1 MQQQITTRYNID
13 SCSMIVEFNASVWT
27 ARRLDKVATDEVVH
41 NKGAAAKDAARV
53 NKHLLAGRNELD
65 VIQKHVNAVRTF
77 VYTNTLPWSDS
88 GQRLLPTTNF
98 MEFND
103 RMDKENDRFWQLV
116 NDFVDVYPS
125 LITAQAMALGDMFN
139 RADYPT
145 QNEIAAKFNFSVGF
159 LPVPT
164 FGDFRI
170 DVGNAAQA
178 ELQEKLQKLTEER
191 VDAAMADVRTRLMDH
206 LKRMQDRLTVDYVN
220 GEAVTRK
227 FHNSLVEGAFDLCD
241 MVKALN
247 IVNDPDLEAAR
258 KSLEFALVGV
268 DAKELRT
275 NAHTRNDV
283 KAKVDEIL
291 GKFSW

>member
-1 MQQQITTRYNID
+1 MQQPITTRYNID

-41 NKGAAAKDAARV
+41 SKGAAAKDAARV
-53 NKHLLAGRNELD
+53 NKNLLAGRNELD
-65 VIQKHVNAVRTF
+65 VIQKHVNAVRTY
-77 VYTNTLPWSDS
+77 VYSMTMPWSDS
-88 GQRLLPTTNF
+88 GQRLLPTTKF
-98 MEFND
+98 LEFNE
-103 RMDKENDRFWQLV
+103 RMDEENDKFWKLV

-139 RADYPT
+139 RNDFPS
-145 QNEIAAKFNFSVGF
+145 QQEIAAKFDFGVGF

-164 FGDFRI
+164 FGDFRV
-170 DVGNAAQA
+170 DVGNEAQA
-178 ELQEKLQKLTEER
+178 ELQRKLTELSDKR
-191 VDAAMADVRTRLMDH
+191 VQAALQDVKDKLKDH
-206 LKRMQDRLTVDYVN
+206 LKRMSDRLTVDYIN

-247 IVNDPDLEAAR
+247 IVNDPDLESAR
-258 KSLEFALVGV
+258 KHLEFALVGV

-275 NAHTRNDV
+275 NAHTRTDV
-283 KAKVDEIL
+283 KSKVDDIL
-291 GKFSW
+291 SKFAL

>member
-1 MQQQITTRYNID
+1 MTQATRYNID
-13 SCSMIVEFNASVWT
+13 TCSMIVEFNASVWT
-27 ARRLDKVATDEVVH
+27 ARKLDKTATDEVVH
-41 NKGAAAKDAARV
+41 NKKAGAKDAARV

-65 VIQKHVNAVRTF
+65 VIQKHVNAVRTY
-77 VYTNTLPWSDS
+77 VYSQTMPWSDS
-88 GQRLLPTTNF
+88 GQRLLPTARF
-98 MEFND
+98 ISFSERLD
-103 RMDKENDRFWQLV
+103 QESDKFWQLV

-139 RADYPT
+139 RNDFPS
-145 QNEIAAKFNFSVGF
+145 QQEIAAKFDFGVGF

-170 DVGNAAQA
+170 DVGNEAQA
-178 ELQEKLQKLTEER
+178 KLQRKLTELSDKR
-191 VDAAMADVRTRLMDH
+191 VEAAMQDVKDKLKDH
-206 LKRMQDRLTVDYVN
+206 LKRMSDRLTVDYVN

-227 FHNSLVEGAFDLCD
+227 FHNSLVDGAFDLCD

-247 IVNDPDLEAAR
+247 IVNDPDLETAR
-258 KSLEFALVGV
+258 KQLEFALVGV

-275 NAHTRNDV
+275 NAHTRTDV

>member
-1 MQQQITTRYNID
+1 MTQATRYNID

-27 ARRLDKVATDEVVH
+27 ARKLDKTATDEVVH
-41 NKGAAAKDAARV
+41 NKNAGAKDAARV

-65 VIQKHVNAVRTF
+65 VIQKHVNAVRTY
-77 VYTNTLPWSDS
+77 VYSQTMPWSDS
-88 GQRLLPTTNF
+88 GQRLLPTAKF
-98 MEFND
+98 IEFNA
-103 RMDKENDRFWQLV
+103 RMDQENDKFWQLV

-139 RADYPT
+139 RNDFPS
-145 QNEIAAKFNFSVGF
+145 QKEIAAKFDFSVGF

-170 DVGNAAQA
+170 DVGNEAQA
-178 ELQEKLQKLTEER
+178 ELQRKLTELSDKR
-191 VDAAMADVRTRLMDH
+191 VEAAMQDVKDKLKDH

-275 NAHTRNDV
+275 NAHTRADV
-283 KAKVDEIL
+283 KSKVDDIL
-291 GKFSW
+291 SKFTF

>member
-1 MQQQITTRYNID
+1 MTQTITTRYNID
-13 SCSMIVEFNASVWT
+13 TCSMIVEFNASVWT
-27 ARRLDKVATDEVVH
+27 ARKLDKTATDEVVH
-41 NKGAAAKDAARV
+41 SKNAAAKDAARV

-65 VIQKHVNAVRTF
+65 VIQKHVNAVRTY
-77 VYTNTLPWSDS
+77 VYANTMPWSDS
-88 GQRLLPTTNF
+88 GQRLLPTAKF
-98 MEFND
+98 LEFNE
-103 RMDKENDRFWQLV
+103 RMDEENDKFWELV

-139 RADYPT
+139 RNDFPS
-145 QNEIAAKFNFSVGF
+145 QQEIAAKFDFSVGF

-170 DVGNAAQA
+170 DVGNEAQK
-178 ELQEKLQKLTEER
+178 ELQAKLTELSDKR
-191 VDAAMADVRTRLMDH
+191 VEAAMQDVKDKLKDH

-227 FHNSLVEGAFDLCD
+227 FHNSLVEGAFDLCG

-275 NAHTRNDV
+275 NAHTRADV
-283 KAKVDEIL
+283 KSKVEEIL
-291 GKFSW
+291 GKYNW